1 VVMDHQ
7 PGKSILILQ
16 AKWHHG
22 HRAGDRRSW
31 RRLVS
36 CVYDPTEYG
45 TRVGTEAIQCQYRA
59 PATAINRRARNQQ
72 TQEYDGV

>member
-22 HRAGDRRSW
+22 HRAGDRRGW

-36 CVYDPTEYG
+36 CVYDPTEGG
-45 TRVGTEAIQCQYRA
+45 TRVGTEAIQCQY
-59 PATAINRRARNQQ
+59 TAITAPINKRACDFQ
-72 TQEYDGV
+72 TPTET